1 MTQLV
6 IDFCVFFL
14 YNIHIESERN
24 KIMKD
29 KLFRVRIALWR
40 KAQPTRDTH
49 IRAFDLAHAKRISNR
64 LFGTLGVTVEPVE
77 GRFER
82 FKEFNR

>member
-1 MTQLV
+1 MM
-6 IDFCVFFL
+6 
-14 YNIHIESERN
+14 NEE
-24 KIMKD
+24 

-40 KAQPTRDTH
+40 KAQPTRSTH
-49 IRAFDLAHAKRISNR
+49 IRALDLAHAKRISGR

>member
-1 MTQLV
+1 MSHLV
-6 IDFCVFFL
+6 WYTIRMM
-14 YNIHIESERN
+14 IETD
-24 KIMKD
+24 MKD

-82 FKEFNR
+82 FKEFNG

>member
-1 MTQLV
+1 MSHLV
-6 IDFCVFFL
+6 WYTIRM
-14 YNIHIESERN
+14 IETD
-24 KIMKD
+24 MKD

>member
-1 MTQLV
+1 MSHLV
-6 IDFCVFFL
+6 WYTIRMM
-14 YNIHIESERN
+14 IETD
-24 KIMKD
+24 MKD